1 MLIKRQVIYDIV
13 GQNCKM
19 YDNMGRSA
27 VKQRK
32 YLGVLLKW
40 HFSSLD
46 IFILRPGNSFRDK
59 DESQYTFNLILN

>member
-46 IFILRPGNSFRDK
+46 NSFRDI